1 MQDVSIV
8 DKGEDYKYKFS
19 IVMAVYNVEP
29 FLQEA
34 VDSVLQQNIGFKE
47 NVQLILVDDGSK
59 DRSGEICDTYK
70 KEYPDNIVVIH
81 KENGGVSS
89 ARNEGLKYIKGKY
102 VNFLDSDDKL
112 SENTLEEV
120 YLFFEQHYIET
131 DVVAIPMYFFDGQT
145 GEHILN
151 YKFKKGSRIIDLR
164 KEYTYSQLSMSSAF
178 FPQISIK
185 NISFDQNLVEAED
198 AKEVL
203 KILCN
208 KMRLGILKDG
218 KYFYRK

>member
-151 YKFKKGSRIIDLR
+151 YKFKKGSTGYFEL
-164 KEYTYSQLSMSSAF
+164 
-178 FPQISIK
+178 
-185 NISFDQNLVEAED
+185 
-198 AKEVL
+198 
-203 KILCN
+203 ILPPP
-208 KMRLGILKDG
+208 ML
-218 KYFYRK
+218 